1 MYFGKL
7 NRENPPTK
15 PVKSEAVKAYVKSTG
30 ASSSGGAES
39 YSSTTITDNLMS
51 TESERETESEF
62 KQVELEVANLVACVA
77 SERDEAAGVKERF
90 EAML

>member
-1 MYFGKL
+1 
-7 NRENPPTK
+7 
-15 PVKSEAVKAYVKSTG
+15 
-30 ASSSGGAES
+30 
-39 YSSTTITDNLMS
+39 MS
-51 TESERETESEF
+51 TESESETESEF